1 MTEERGRSIGSG
13 PSRKER
19 QLMARISELLSR
31 EETME
36 KQRARIEW
44 LKYGD
49 RNTSLFQ
56 AKSRARAKRNAIV
69 SLRRDDDSV
78 ATSQEDI
85 EVVATDFYSNLF
97 SAQDDLNPELVLQ
110 HVPRKV
116 TDEMNER
123 LARPY
128 TTVEVERAIHMMGA
142 NKAPRP
148 DGFTVG
154 FYQLHWDLMGSDITA
169 AVLQFLNGGV
179 LPAKVN
185 QTTLVLIPKTRNPQT
200 MKEFRPISLCNVLYK
215 ICSKILALRLRE
227 FLDEIILEE
236 QSAFVPGRLIID
248 NVLIAYECIHY
259 LKRKKGKVG
268 ACAVKLDMAKAYDRV
283 EWAYLRGIM
292 LKLGLHSDFVNL
304 VMRCVS
310 SVSFSIRLN
319 GVLTEPFRPT
329 RGIRQGDPIS
339 PYLFLLCSEGLSCLL
354 KSIGPMYLSRGVR
367 VGVHCPWIS
376 HLLFADDCIVFSEA
390 SQGGLVD

>member
-1 MTEERGRSIGSG
+1 MALIRDAWVPYSGSEGLGEMQLKLKGVQDQLQNWERDVFGLVKKSLASLRSELTEERGRSIGSG
-13 PSRKER
+13 PSRKES

-31 EETME
+31 EEIME
-36 KQRARIEW
+36 KQRARMEW

-97 SAQDDLNPELVLQ
+97 LTQDDLNPELVLQ

-128 TTVEVERAIHMMGA
+128 TAVEVERAIHMMGA
-142 NKAPRP
+142 NKAPGP
-148 DGFTVG
+148 DGFTAG
-154 FYQLHWDLMGSDITA
+154 FYQLHWDLMCSDITA

-185 QTTLVLIPKTRNPQT
+185 QTTLVLRT
-200 MKEFRPISLCNVLYK
+200 
-215 ICSKILALRLRE
+215 
-227 FLDEIILEE
+227 
-236 QSAFVPGRLIID
+236 
-248 NVLIAYECIHY
+248 
-259 LKRKKGKVG
+259 
-268 ACAVKLDMAKAYDRV
+268 
-283 EWAYLRGIM
+283 
-292 LKLGLHSDFVNL
+292 
-304 VMRCVS
+304 
-310 SVSFSIRLN
+310 
-319 GVLTEPFRPT
+319 
-329 RGIRQGDPIS
+329 QG
-339 PYLFLLCSEGLSCLL
+339 
-354 KSIGPMYLSRGVR
+354 
-367 VGVHCPWIS
+367 
-376 HLLFADDCIVFSEA
+376 
-390 SQGGLVD
+390 

>member
-1 MTEERGRSIGSG
+1 
-13 PSRKER
+13 
-19 QLMARISELLSR
+19 MARISELLSR

-36 KQRARIEW
+36 KQRARMEW

-85 EVVATDFYSNLF
+85 EAVATDFYSNLY

-128 TTVEVERAIHMMGA
+128 TAVEVERAIHMMGA
-142 NKAPRP
+142 NKAPGP
-148 DGFTVG
+148 DGFTAG
-154 FYQLHWDLMGSDITA
+154 FYQLHWDLMGLDITA

-179 LPAKVN
+179 LLAEVN

-227 FLDEIILEE
+227 FLDEIISEE
-236 QSAFVPGRLIID
+236 QSAFVPGRLITD
-248 NVLIAYECIHY
+248 NVLIAFECIHY
-259 LKRKKGKVG
+259 LKRKKGKAS
-268 ACAVKLDMAKAYDRV
+268 ACAVKLDMAKTYD
-283 EWAYLRGIM
+283 
-292 LKLGLHSDFVNL
+292 
-304 VMRCVS
+304 
-310 SVSFSIRLN
+310 
-319 GVLTEPFRPT
+319 
-329 RGIRQGDPIS
+329 
-339 PYLFLLCSEGLSCLL
+339 
-354 KSIGPMYLSRGVR
+354 
-367 VGVHCPWIS
+367 
-376 HLLFADDCIVFSEA
+376 
-390 SQGGLVD
+390 